1 MHMRISFSDFWGFA
15 CNEYLI
21 KVDHKRGKTNI
32 RGDSKLQI
40 PNYAF
45 YVNIQII
52 MYRLLITTNAS
63 FVTIGTDILA
73 LVNEIDS

>member
-1 MHMRISFSDFWGFA
+1 MHMKISFSDFWGFA

-32 RGDSKLQI
+32 RGDSELQI

-52 MYRLLITTNAS
+52 MY
-63 FVTIGTDILA
+63 TDD
-73 LVNEIDS
+73 NEKLHNFIDRGPLP

>member
-1 MHMRISFSDFWGFA
+1 MHMKISFSDFWGFA

-32 RGDSKLQI
+32 RGDSRLQI

-52 MYRLLITTNAS
+52 MY
-63 FVTIGTDILA
+63 TDD
-73 LVNEIDS
+73 NEKLHNFIDRGPSP